1 MSQIAPAYTQTN
13 ESITVVFQGKP
24 CTIKKDQPN
33 WEEAR
38 VAIFKEDWEHLLE
51 LISPEISLDRWAK
64 GLFRVEDNL
73 VYYEDEVIPQELNI
87 RMLEMSKAGDDP
99 AFLFKFWERLARNPS
114 ARSVEQLYPFL
125 AHQGIPIAEDG
136 CLMAYKGVTADYK
149 DCHTKK
155 VDNTPGQIH
164 EMKRNRISD
173 DPNQGCH
180 FGFHVGALAYAGSFG
195 ARTVV
200 VKVDPEHVVCIPYD
214 SSFQKM
220 RVCKYEVV
228 GYHGGGH
235 LPNTVYTEPDYDDD
249 DDYDDDY
256 YDEED
261 EYGDDEEVSLELPCK
276 PADMTRDQARTVA
289 STLNIAGR
297 GSMSADDLRAS
308 IEVELVG
315 RTYTLV
321 GARSEILA
329 IAGEGFAKNVLP
341 IPCWTVVVDGW
352 QDFHKLSNEA
362 LESQNLGD
370 LRKYAGRYCRI
381 VGASKIPGGKPA
393 LLKRLREVRAD
404 IGVS

>member
-13 ESITVVFQGKP
+13 ESITVVIEGTP
-24 CTIKKDQPN
+24 HTIKSDQDN
-33 WEEAR
+33 WEDVR
-38 VAIFKEDWEHLLE
+38 KAIFHEMWELLPE
-51 LISPEISLDRWAK
+51 LIAPAVTLNKWAN

-73 VYYEDEVIPQELNI
+73 IFYDDETIPQELNVRI
-87 RMLEMSKAGDDP
+87 LQMAKAGDDP
-99 AFLFKFWERLARNPS
+99 AFLFKFWERLMRNPS
-114 ARSVEQLYPFL
+114 MRSVEQLYPFL
-125 AHQGIPIAEDG
+125 EHQGIPIIEDG
-136 CLMAYKGVTADYK
+136 FFLAYKGVTEDYM
-149 DCHTKK
+149 DCHTRKISNK
-155 VDNTPGQIH
+155 PGEVL
-164 EMKRNRISD
+164 EMNRNRISD

-180 FGFHVGALAYAGSFG
+180 YGFHVGALTYASSFG

-214 SSFQKM
+214 SSHQKM
-220 RVCKYEVV
+220 RVCKYEVI
-228 GYHGGGH
+228 GYHGVGH
-235 LPNTVYTEPDYDDD
+235 LPDTTYTEPDYEDSD
-249 DDYDDDY
+249 DDYEGDDDY
-256 YDEED
+256 EEED
-261 EYGDDEEVSLELPCK
+261 EHGDDEQVSLELPCK
-276 PADMTRDQARTVA
+276 PADMNRDQARTIA

-315 RTYTLV
+315 RVYTLV
-321 GARSEILA
+321 GTRSEILA

-341 IPCWTVVVDGW
+341 VSVVVNGW

-370 LRKYAGRYCRI
+370 LRKYAGRVCSI

-404 IGVS
+404 LGVS